1 MRLRW
6 NILLWIGSLLII
18 MSVILL
24 LLGKVFFQESFI
36 RLEDQLARETLARS
50 INVFE
55 EKINYI
61 NLTSEDWAHWD
72 DAYQFM
78 ADRRQT
84 FLDSNLVGSTL
95 QTLDLNVIL
104 FLDDRGG
111 LVAGKAFD
119 LEEEVEVPLFDGL
132 LQELRVRS
140 DFFLFNQGNRHFA
153 GILMLPE
160 GPLLMA
166 VNSILTSRVEGPPRG
181 GLLMG
186 RFLNEAE
193 LTVLARKSNLAFQFS
208 HVDQGKNWPA
218 WGASPDNRP
227 QVQLRVI
234 NEKILRARILFRD
247 IFGQPAVALAANLP
261 RAVSMQGRQ
270 ATRYY
275 IFWALAASWLSGLIV
290 YLLWDRLLGSREK
303 QQESELLFQHL
314 FQQSTDSFYLCDEE
328 GRFVAVNRQACE
340 GLGYSNGELLALRWN
355 DITEGWVN
363 DLLTNPRRFSDRTPA
378 PFEAMF
384 KGKSGDSFP
393 GEVSIS
399 RLQSGGRNYFFVLV
413 RYISERK
420 AAETKL
426 QESKARL
433 DYLAYHDT
441 LTGLPNR
448 LQAIEKLQQIMKTG
462 RRSSMSAIL
471 LLDVDRF
478 KNINESLGH
487 ETGDEILVEMA
498 RRLQEIMR
506 EKDFVARFGG
516 DEFLIVLEDMADRGS
531 VETVAEKILAAT
543 AQPLFVRGQQFYL
556 TGSIGISLF
565 PKHGRDA
572 QALLGYADTAMHYAK
587 ELGRNNFQF
596 FVPALTADV
605 SGRLYLETNLR
616 QALESGQFVL
626 HYQPQFDFVAGRLL
640 GLEALLR
647 WNHPTR
653 GLVAPGEFIP
663 LAEDTGLIVPIGE
676 WVLRQACL
684 QCRRWQEQGIAPE
697 RLAVNISAR
706 QFRQAGFVEMV
717 LDALKNSGLGPE
729 WLELEITETALMQSA
744 ETSMRM
750 LKALRKT
757 GITLA
762 VDDFGIGYSSLIYLK
777 RFPFSKL
784 KIDQSFVKN
793 LVKDADDEAIA
804 AAIVALGKTLRL
816 EVVAEGVESEDQMIV
831 LRKIGCHLA
840 QGFLFAVPMDAAET
854 ERFLQRPRIVGEQTV
869 GPLSN

>member
-6 NILLWIGSLLII
+6 NILLWIGSLLIV

-24 LLGKVFFQESFI
+24 LLGKVFFVESFI
-36 RLEDQLARETLARS
+36 RIEEQLTRETLDRS

-55 EKINYI
+55 EKISYI
-61 NLTSEDWAHWD
+61 NRTSEDWAHWD

-78 ADRRQT
+78 ADRRQA
-84 FLDSNLVGSTL
+84 FLDSNLVGSAL
-95 QTLDLNVIL
+95 QGLGLNVIL
-104 FLDDRGG
+104 FLDDHGG
-111 LVAGKAFD
+111 LVAGKAVD
-119 LEEEVEVPLFDGL
+119 LEKEEDVPLYDGL
-132 LQELRVRS
+132 LRELRERS
-140 DFFLFNQGNRHFA
+140 DFWRFNQGNRHYS
-153 GILMLPE
+153 GILTLPE
-160 GPLLMA
+160 GPMLMA
-166 VNSILTSRVEGPPRG
+166 VSSILTSRLEGPPRG
-181 GLLMG
+181 ALLMG
-186 RFLNEAE
+186 RFLNEVELAE
-193 LTVLARKSNLAFQFS
+193 LSQKSNLAFQFS
-208 HVDQGKNWPA
+208 HVDQGRSWPA
-218 WGASPDNRP
+218 WGDSPDGRP
-227 QVQLRVI
+227 QVQLRVA
-234 NEKILRARILFRD
+234 NKKNLRARILFRD
-247 IFGQPAVALAANLP
+247 IFGQPAVAVAVSLP
-261 RAVSMQGRQ
+261 RVVSMQGRQ

-275 IFWALAASWLSGLIV
+275 IFWALAASWLSGLII

-314 FQQSTDSFYLCDEE
+314 FQQSTDSFYLCDEG

-340 GLGYSNGELLALRWN
+340 GLGYSSGELLALRWN

-363 DLLTNPRRFSDRTPA
+363 DLLANPRRSSDRTPA

-384 KGKSGDSFP
+384 QGKSRDSFP

-413 RYISERK
+413 RDISERK
-420 AAETKL
+420 AVETKL

-433 DYLAYHDT
+433 DFLAYHDT

-448 LQAIEKLQQIMKTG
+448 LQAIEKLQQIMKMG
-462 RRSSMSAIL
+462 RRSGSMSAIL

-605 SGRLYLETNLR
+605 SSRLYLETNLR
-616 QALESGQFVL
+616 QALETGQFVL

-684 QCRRWQEQGIAPE
+684 QSRRWQEQGIAPV

-744 ETSMRM
+744 DTSMRM
-750 LKALRKT
+750 LKALRGA

-793 LVKDADDEAIA
+793 LVSNPDDEAIA

-816 EVVAEGVESEDQMIV
+816 EVVAEGVESEDQMNV
-831 LRKIGCHLA
+831 LRRIGCRMG
-840 QGFLFAVPMDAAET
+840 QGFLLAVPMDAEET
-854 ERFLQRPRIVGEQTV
+854 ERFLRRPRVVGGQAA
-869 GPLSN
+869 G